1 LSWIL
6 DDTDQFPSP
15 GGKEKKEYV
24 EQIFVEKSASNTKS
38 KNLYLRAEVITA
50 LWALTEAALGGI
62 LHAFRIPFTGLFV
75 NSGAVLFMV
84 LIASATDKKGVILRA
99 TFIVMIVKGIVSPH
113 TPITAYIAVGF
124 QGLMGELLLR
134 SKKYL
139 LLSSILLGAITLL
152 QSAMQK
158 IVILTIVYGNSL
170 WESINVL
177 VNFILDQMPFFSILS
192 DPVNF
197 SFWLI
202 ITYVGI
208 HLLAGI
214 VVGIVAARIPGW
226 IEQEIENEKTVYHR
240 EGRENNFEL
249 QSTKK
254 KRSWL
259 KKPSIYAVIIF
270 AGIIVVLSYLFP
282 EISETQG
289 IKALIMIIR
298 STCILAVWYILI
310 GPYLLKL
317 AQKYLR
323 SKQNKYA
330 EEVQKTINILIPLRY
345 IIYKSWNESQRFAGF
360 ERIKNFTMMSLITI
374 LSTEFDTNEDD

>member
-99 TFIVMIVKGIVSPH
+99 TFIVMIVKGIVS
-113 TPITAYIAVGF
+113 
-124 QGLMGELLLR
+124 
-134 SKKYL
+134 
-139 LLSSILLGAITLL
+139 SSILLGAITLL